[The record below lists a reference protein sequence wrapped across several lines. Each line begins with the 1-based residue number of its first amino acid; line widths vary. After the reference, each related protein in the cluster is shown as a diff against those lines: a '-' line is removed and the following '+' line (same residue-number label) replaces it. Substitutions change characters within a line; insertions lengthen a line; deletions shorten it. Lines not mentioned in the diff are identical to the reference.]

1 MALGLGTALSLGTS
15 LFGIGKGIFGGIKA
29 NKLERNNIR
38 PIATVNSNLVKNAGD
53 ASIAAQTGLSDR
65 VYNNALGQLNTGLNV
80 GARQIGRMGGTA
92 SVASTLQAY
101 NQGINNLAA
110 QDQQAQMQNQNRLF
124 GARNTLANEQ
134 QRVWNWNEAG
144 RYNEIA
150 QRVAQLRGA
159 SQQNVFNGLTT
170 LSTQLGGLAE
180 TDGSGGRSMGNFDL
194 ANANQNVGIQMN
206 NITQA
211 NKRLFGTGYSNPFRY
226 GSTSGQALTR

>member
-1 MALGLGTALSLGTS
+1 MALPFAAIGAGLGIASS
-15 LFGIGKGIFGGIKA
+15 LFGIGKGIFQSSKA
-29 NKLERNNIR
+29 NRLERNNIR
-38 PIATVNSNLVKNAGD
+38 PVATVNSNIVKNVGD

-65 VYNNALGQLNTGLNV
+65 VYNNALNQLNTGLSA

-124 GARNTLANEQ
+124 GARTALANEQ

-159 SQQNVFNGLTT
+159 GQQNEFNGI
-170 LSTQLGGLAE
+170 STIATQAGSL
-180 TDGSGGRSMGNFDL
+180 DGSLRGGGTTSTGNFDVS
-194 ANANQNVGIQMN
+194 NVN
-206 NITQA
+206 LNLYNRFKNPFETQ
-211 NKRLFGTGYSNPFRY
+211 KTGFGTTG
-226 GSTSGQALTR
+226 LTK